1 MRGRVL
7 ASFYGVSRASKTMVD
22 SVVLLQL
29 VVVGLC
35 LGTLQAQTST
45 FNDTTVIALGMPA
58 RFALCSTCS
67 VLSIDMPDL
76 AKLACS
82 LDWPNNAT
90 VVWIVYA
97 VAITPASCGEK
108 KVQYGHSRAT
118 LLRGVLSC
126 TS

>member
-1 MRGRVL
+1 M
-7 ASFYGVSRASKTMVD
+7 SRASKMTVD

-45 FNDTTVIALGMPA
+45 FNDTTVVALGMPA

-76 AKLACS
+76 AKLRSELACS
-82 LDWPNNAT
+82 LDWPNYAT
-90 VVWIVYA
+90 VVWIIYA

-108 KVQYGHSRAT
+108 KV
-118 LLRGVLSC
+118 
-126 TS
+126 